1 MKFDVEMLLAQEST
15 TMLALIEEL
24 ACEYSRYRIAESENR
39 KECWDKVQELV
50 DTIEVYQNV

>member
-24 ACEYSRYRIAESENR
+24 ACEYSRYRIAETEHK
-39 KECWDKVQELV
+39 KECWHKVQDLI